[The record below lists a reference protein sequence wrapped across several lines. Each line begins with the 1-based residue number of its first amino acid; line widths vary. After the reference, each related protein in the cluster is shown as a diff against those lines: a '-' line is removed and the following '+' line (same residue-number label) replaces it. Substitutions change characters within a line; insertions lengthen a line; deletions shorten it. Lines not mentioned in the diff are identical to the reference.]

1 MTLWQTLITI
11 EQLLSN
17 QTTQFVLMNQL
28 CNTTVLVHDG
38 SILAFSIV
46 LSLIGSL
53 KRDVRSRTQ
62 QMRTVM

>member
-28 CNTTVLVHDG
+28 CNTTVLVDDG

-53 KRDVRSRTQ
+53 
-62 QMRTVM
+62 